1 MCKYLHSKFFNQLGI
16 WLHVLQSLLK
26 MFIHSLLG
34 RWFSQLP
41 TLHLSRLY
49 CSVAL
54 HRTLSLVSFSLLVCF
69 ISACPYSSGRNH
81 NVQNSFFHR
90 CKETQ
95 FLHSLLNLARMIHS
109 TMAFTYLQGFYR
121 QDCRQMYRL
130 TGDNVFVCLSS
141 TFLASTKAGL
151 FLRKI
156 A

>member
-1 MCKYLHSKFFNQLGI
+1 M
-16 WLHVLQSLLK
+16 VLTAS
-26 MFIHSLLG
+26 HTPP
-34 RWFSQLP
+34 FSPL
-41 TLHLSRLY
+41 

-69 ISACPYSSGRNH
+69 ISACPYSSARNH

-130 TGDNVFVCLSS
+130 TGDNVFICLSS

-156 A
+156 AQRVRVKLQNHTDSQNQVLQ